1 MCIKNACKQKQNM
14 KVNYSTLKGVFYGSA
29 HAQATRF
36 ITPFAYKTIEG
47 VQMTI
52 AEDLPLKI
60 SRSVTKT

>member
-1 MCIKNACKQKQNM
+1 MRANKKNM
-14 KVNYSTLKGVFYGSA
+14 KVNYSTFKGVFYGSE

-52 AEDLPLKI
+52 AEDLP
-60 SRSVTKT
+60 